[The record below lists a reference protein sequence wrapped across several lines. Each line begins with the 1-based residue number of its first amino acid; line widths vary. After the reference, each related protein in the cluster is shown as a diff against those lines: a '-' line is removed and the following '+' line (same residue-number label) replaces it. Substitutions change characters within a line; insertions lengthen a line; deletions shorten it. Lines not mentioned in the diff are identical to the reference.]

1 MVIARH
7 LIREAGELE
16 HLAQYIPREEQR
28 TYRDEV
34 PAKT

>member
-16 HLAQYIPREEQR
+16 HLAEYIPTESQRSYQEQ
-28 TYRDEV
+28 V
-34 PAKT
+34 PAS